1 MLFKPQPLIFPPKV
15 STSLLVPAEHH
26 NYVLGGQLV
35 NAFAAGR
42 IGTEDDFWLLGA
54 EPAAEGEGAGRA
66 VITGNILDAFGRRLV
81 ALDRGRITF
90 AARPSEVVAAEDGWR
105 LVCGGR
111 EVLRCE
117 TRPGRPGGCAMT
129 YLHGL
134 CKDKRGS
141 VRLETRGAADSPSL
155 LLRGPHA
162 YGLRPDDTFAMNE
175 GLSEEELR
183 QAVALLRRR

>member
-15 STSLLVPAEHH
+15 STSLLVPADHH
-26 NYVLGGQLV
+26 NYVLEGQMV

-42 IGTEDDFWLLGA
+42 IGAEDDFWLAGA
-54 EPAAEGEGAGRA
+54 EPAIQGEHAGRPR
-66 VITGNILDAFGRRLV
+66 ITGNILDAFGRRLV
-81 ALDRGRITF
+81 TLEGNRITF
-90 AARPSEVVAAEDGWR
+90 AARPSEIVRTDDGWR

-111 EVLRCE
+111 EVLRLE
-117 TRPGRPGGCAMT
+117 TRPARAGGSALT
-129 YLHGL
+129 YLHGM
-134 CKDKRGS
+134 CKDRRGA
-141 VRLETRGAADSPSL
+141 VRLETRGAADNPSL

-183 QAVALLRRR
+183 QAVAVLRKG